1 MSGYLHDLLKTGRK
15 ILEDTKSPALPKKK
29 GEKVKAL
36 GLEEPKET
44 DPFKVLTKRV
54 IQEKPKKTELVDE
67 FKKFITAAEAEL

>member
-36 GLEEPKET
+36 GLDEPKET
-44 DPFKVLTKRV
+44 DPFRVLAKRV